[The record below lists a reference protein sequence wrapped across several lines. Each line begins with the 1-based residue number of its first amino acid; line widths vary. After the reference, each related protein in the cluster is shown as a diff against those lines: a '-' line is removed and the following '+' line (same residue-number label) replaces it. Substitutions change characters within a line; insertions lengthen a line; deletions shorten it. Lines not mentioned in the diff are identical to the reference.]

1 MLCCG
6 VPLSATG
13 GHGDLNGMA
22 PGVRIDGVA
31 SDIADG
37 PDAIR
42 KTIRNNVKYG
52 ADWIKILASAGV
64 LSEEESVGRPQYS
77 EEEMKAAVDEA
88 AVCGPQV
95 RRAHAHG
102 SGVHQDGGASRRTN
116 PSSIAASWTTRASQ
130 LMKQHDAWLVPTI
143 YCVDYVDF

>member
-13 GHGDLNGMA
+13 GHGDLNGFSPFLNIEKEA
-22 PGVRIDGVA
+22 PFV
-31 SDIADG
+31 ADG

-64 LSEEESVGRPQYS
+64 LSEEEIAS
-77 EEEMKAAVDEA
+77 AARNTA
-88 AVCGPQV
+88 
-95 RRAHAHG
+95 RR
-102 SGVHQDGGASRRTN
+102 R
-116 PSSIAASWTTRASQ
+116 
-130 LMKQHDAWLVPTI
+130 
-143 YCVDYVDF
+143 